1 MFSTS
6 TTACGRMA
14 YFRPNDSRQVHAY
27 NSDTE
32 EWSTLPECP
41 SYHFTLTV
49 IDNLVTAVGGSKFPW
64 YVSTIEKLT
73 NTLLSLMQEGQ
84 RKNWVG
90 HFPPMPTKRKLTAV
104 VCNGKALVVAGGE
117 GEGCTTLAT
126 VEVMDTDTLLWS
138 TTSSLLQPLYNASA
152 TVCGDRVYLGGGFY
166 QHGYGAKSV
175 LTCSLSALIQPQEA
189 NNLVWSTLEDLLVDV
204 NACIT
209 LNGQLLAVGSDSNH
223 MTRTNIYTYN
233 TKTNSWDIISH
244 MPTPR
249 YQCLLTVLPGNKLI
263 VVGGCSFYSED
274 MNKVEI
280 AIVRNVDVLL

>member
-1 MFSTS
+1 M
-6 TTACGRMA
+6 C
-14 YFRPNDSRQVHAY
+14 
-27 NSDTE
+27 
-32 EWSTLPECP
+32 
-41 SYHFTLTV
+41 
-49 IDNLVTAVGGSKFPW
+49 K
-64 YVSTIEKLT
+64 
-73 NTLLSLMQEGQ
+73 
-84 RKNWVG
+84 
-90 HFPPMPTKRKLTAV
+90 
-104 VCNGKALVVAGGE
+104 GKALVVAGGE

-166 QHGYGAKSV
+166 QHGYWAKSV